1 MKETG
6 IATGVGKTT
15 SKTVANKRLPNA
27 GGAFIK
33 NIIKKGDRNGEP
45 MKIGELDEEI
55 LKKRL
60 EELDKELKSYK
71 NKCSKYKKENDWYR
85 EEIEICQR
93 DTTDYI
99 MYLESK
105 KNEKLDAIQRLTESN
120 KKDMDVFLIK
130 RKKREEENAI
140 KISGLRVQLSD
151 YEMKLAE
158 KESKIMQLS
167 DIMARRKKH
176 EDEMNSIQKE
186 MQFAESEHLH
196 KMAALERTLLETR
209 MKLQK
214 EADAKINSM
223 ESAAHEKAERYLK
236 DHTTSLEL
244 ENAQL
249 DLELRKTTFATQQQ
263 IQLKERLEQE
273 NRELKCEQRLRH
285 DLVRIRLQKIV
296 ESQESEKNRKKKQ
309 QHFLSSRNKCIVA
322 GILNRKGLSTLGCPA
337 KIDIDNSTGLA
348 PSSDLNTLTKRSE
361 LTGTLGT
368 LQLKGTLMS
377 ESLHKARTVEYI
389 PQIPEKNNSGP
400 NKVPETAATG
410 DSPGAH
416 DICRSVPNLQ
426 LHSPNNHGLVSIQSH
441 DCLWFD
447 DDDDEY

>member
-296 ESQESEKNRKKKQ
+296 ESQESEKIGKKSSNIF
-309 QHFLSSRNKCIVA
+309 FLLVIN
-322 GILNRKGLSTLGCPA
+322 
-337 KIDIDNSTGLA
+337 IDNSTGLA

>member
-1 MKETG
+1 
-6 IATGVGKTT
+6 
-15 SKTVANKRLPNA
+15 
-27 GGAFIK
+27 
-33 NIIKKGDRNGEP
+33 
-45 MKIGELDEEI
+45 
-55 LKKRL
+55 
-60 EELDKELKSYK
+60 
-71 NKCSKYKKENDWYR
+71 
-85 EEIEICQR
+85 
-93 DTTDYI
+93 
-99 MYLESK
+99 
-105 KNEKLDAIQRLTESN
+105 
-120 KKDMDVFLIK
+120 
-130 RKKREEENAI
+130 
-140 KISGLRVQLSD
+140 
-151 YEMKLAE
+151 
-158 KESKIMQLS
+158 
-167 DIMARRKKH
+167 
-176 EDEMNSIQKE
+176 
-186 MQFAESEHLH
+186 
-196 KMAALERTLLETR
+196 

-263 IQLKERLEQE
+263 IQLKE
-273 NRELKCEQRLRH
+273 
-285 DLVRIRLQKIV
+285 
-296 ESQESEKNRKKKQ
+296 
-309 QHFLSSRNKCIVA
+309 
-322 GILNRKGLSTLGCPA
+322 RKGLSTLGCPA